1 MGLGLGPGKEPE
13 NLTSN
18 WGADY
23 MEYPTTSVTEE
34 GWSTEQESTG
44 LGICGVG
51 PGTPNWAK
59 VHLPNGAIA

>member
-23 MEYPTTSVTEE
+23 MEYPNNVCDR
-34 GWSTEQESTG
+34 G
-44 LGICGVG
+44 GVEHRAG
-51 PGTPNWAK
+51 VHWAR
-59 VHLPNGAIA
+59 HLWGGAGNA